1 MGAWHRDPVPRASV
15 RLITWGMIWPML
27 TFFLIG
33 LPGLLNPGFQ
43 HAGTMAP
50 LGALLGGR
58 PMAVMIPIMLF
69 TWAVLARYLDQ
80 DQGAGNGA
88 LGQAQARGGGGL

>member
-1 MGAWHRDPVPRASV
+1 
-15 RLITWGMIWPML
+15 ML

-88 LGQAQARGGGGL
+88 LGQARARGGGGL